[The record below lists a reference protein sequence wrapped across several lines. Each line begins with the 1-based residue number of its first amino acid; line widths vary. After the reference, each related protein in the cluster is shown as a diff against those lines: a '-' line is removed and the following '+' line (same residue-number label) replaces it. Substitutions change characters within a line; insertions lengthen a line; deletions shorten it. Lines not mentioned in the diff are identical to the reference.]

1 MFTRD
6 IIIYSGSI
14 PASGSS
20 EGQRPV
26 SSSTFKQVAKWE
38 IDPDDPSSIQ
48 LRVPKEISGTAND
61 RIAFYVSGSGK
72 IGIGTK
78 DPQSAFDVKD
88 IGEDKADASKTDL
101 FKVDK
106 DAEKNLGSLKLKNA
120 RTIGGVSFDG
130 TANINLPGVNAA
142 GNQNTTGNADT
153 ATKIASITNTNIVQL
168 AGDQTLTGT
177 KTFSETIVGSINGNS
192 ATTSETTITGGQA
205 SAITAN
211 TAKVSLAGGTGT
223 ALSFGDMITTPSKIK
238 GQPTTY
244 SIVMTATKGGVS
256 KSVTL
261 TLT

>member
-177 KTFSETIVGSINGNS
+177 KTFSETIVGSVNGNS
-192 ATTSETTITGGQA
+192 ATTSETTITSGQA

-211 TAKVSLAGGTGT
+211 TAKVSLVGGTGT
-223 ALSFGDMITTPSKIK
+223 ALSFGEMITTPPPKGSKN
-238 GQPTTY
+238 PTY
-244 SIVMTATKGGVS
+244 SIVMTAVKSGVS

>member
-38 IDPDDPSSIQ
+38 IDPDDASSIQ

-153 ATKIASITNTNIVQL
+153 ATLAADATTLATARTIGGVSFDGSANIDLKGVNI
-168 AGDQTLTGT
+168 AGDQDTTGNAATATAASGITVGKTTLSFTVKGTTLTITDGT
-177 KTFSETIVGSINGNS
+177 STWTILG
-192 ATTSETTITGGQA
+192 
-205 SAITAN
+205 
-211 TAKVSLAGGTGT
+211 K
-223 ALSFGDMITTPSKIK
+223 
-238 GQPTTY
+238 
-244 SIVMTATKGGVS
+244 
-256 KSVTL
+256 
-261 TLT
+261 

>member
-14 PASGSS
+14 PQTEFTGS
-20 EGQRPV
+20 EGTRPV

-38 IDPDDPSSIQ
+38 IDPDDPTSIQ
-48 LRVPKEISGTAND
+48 LRVPKEVSNSDHD

-78 DPQSAFDVKD
+78 DPQSAFDVRD
-88 IGEDKADASKTDL
+88 VQQDATDADKTDL
-101 FKVDK
+101 LLLDRVASKSTGID
-106 DAEKNLGSLKLKNA
+106 KLKTA
-120 RTIGGVSFDG
+120 RRIGGVAFNGSAD
-130 TANINLPGVNAA
+130 ISLPGVNIA
-142 GNQNTTGNADT
+142 GNQATTGNAAT
-153 ATKIASITNTNIVQL
+153 ATKIASITNANIVQL

-177 KTFSETIVGSINGNS
+177 KTFDETIVGSVNGNS
-192 ATTSETTITGGQA
+192 ATTSETTITSGQA

-211 TAKVSLAGGTGT
+211 TAKVSLVGGTGT
-223 ALSFGDMITTPSKIK
+223 ALSFGEMITTGRGK
-238 GQPTTY
+238 TATY
-244 SIVMTATKGGVS
+244 SIVMTAVKSGVS

>member
-1 MFTRD
+1 MH
-6 IIIYSGSI
+6 
-14 PASGSS
+14 
-20 EGQRPV
+20 
-26 SSSTFKQVAKWE
+26 
-38 IDPDDPSSIQ
+38 
-48 LRVPKEISGTAND
+48 
-61 RIAFYVSGSGK
+61 
-72 IGIGTK
+72 
-78 DPQSAFDVKD
+78 
-88 IGEDKADASKTDL
+88 
-101 FKVDK
+101 
-106 DAEKNLGSLKLKNA
+106 
-120 RTIGGVSFDG
+120 
-130 TANINLPGVNAA
+130 LPGVNAA